1 MVPLTTKR
9 GNIMNTSNR
18 AEKIQS
24 SKTRAAWNEEVI
36 RKGDKRNKTK
46 RDRTEKR
53 AWMDLED

>member
-1 MVPLTTKR
+1 
-9 GNIMNTSNR
+9 MNTSNR

-24 SKTRAAWNEEVI
+24 PKTRAAWNEEVI

-53 AWMDLED
+53 ARMDLED

>member
-1 MVPLTTKR
+1 
-9 GNIMNTSNR
+9 MNTSNR

>member
-1 MVPLTTKR
+1 
-9 GNIMNTSNR
+9 MNTSNR

-36 RKGDKRNKTK
+36 RKGDNRNKTNP
-46 RDRTEKR
+46 DRTEKR

>member
-24 SKTRAAWNEEVI
+24 SKIRKAWNEEVI
-36 RKGDKRNKTK
+36 RKGDKRNKTQ
-46 RDRTEKR
+46 RDRTDKR

>member
-9 GNIMNTSNR
+9 GTIMNTSNR

-46 RDRTEKR
+46 RGNSEKR
-53 AWMDLED
+53 NWSELED